1 MLPVWDNPLRL
12 LCNTNCKEF
21 CFCFYNTIHCFPSML
36 CLFHPLL
43 LFHFCI
49 LHQQMLKHLYPASF
63 LAIFFTF
70 VKDELSAVFPW
81 LFTLMSIDLTLAWL
95 RRIRK
100 IYGEE
105 EIRRDFFGVNV
116 RYFFQNRL
124 DVKML
129 LITSFQKIPSENLQ
143 YDPEGGESGKRKN
156 WPHSSVLS

>member
-1 MLPVWDNPLRL
+1 
-12 LCNTNCKEF
+12 
-21 CFCFYNTIHCFPSML
+21 ML

-49 LHQQMLKHLYPASF
+49 LHQQMLKHLYPASY

-81 LFTLMSIDLTLAWL
+81 LFILMIIDLTLAWL

-116 RYFFQNRL
+116 RYFFQNQL
-124 DVKML
+124 DVKTL
-129 LITSFQKIPSENLQ
+129 LITSFQKSHQKTCNLIQRAQSQVRGKTDLILQSSPKSWDMRVPPRSLFQSHKTGNQENALA
-143 YDPEGGESGKRKN
+143 P
-156 WPHSSVLS
+156 